1 MGVIKPGAYADLLIV
16 DGDPLK
22 DMKVMIEHENNLK
35 LIIKEGILCQN
46 ILCLLYTSPSP
57 RDRS

>member
-1 MGVIKPGAYADLLIV
+1 MGVIKLGANADLLIV

-46 ILCLLYTSPSP
+46 ILH
-57 RDRS
+57 RIINVE